1 MRNLFRR
8 EKREEPTA
16 ECSAD
21 RRPRPAG
28 LELEVEMLRM
38 AWEEGLTAEQIGKNL
53 GLTASGVYTCLS
65 RLYGRLG
72 VHSLIEAVREATARG
87 LLEPVEVCL
96 GVEKVALSDD
106 ELLSLA
112 LIQQGR
118 SGQEI
123 AKALDVAEKTLRNR
137 LTRTYRKL
145 GVRNQTAAV
154 RRAIEMGLIASFAE
168 EPMAKGI
175 VYTFPAGDDL
185 LVEAHLDPD
194 ETESGPMLRL
204 LSLSQEAD
212 GAVPLVVMSE
222 EIRPLIDAMAEAA
235 EWLAERS
242 KETEG
247 D

>member
-1 MRNLFRR
+1 MTNIR
-8 EKREEPTA
+8 T
-16 ECSAD
+16 D
-21 RRPRPAG
+21 I
-28 LELEVEMLRM
+28 EMLRM
-38 AWEEGLTAEQIGKNL
+38 AWENVPTAEIAERF
-53 GLTASGVYTCLS
+53 GLSESGVHNRLS

-106 ELLSLA
+106 ELLSLT

-175 VYTFPAGDDL
+175 VYTFPDGD
-185 LVEAHLDPD
+185 EG
-194 ETESGPMLRL
+194 GPTLRL
-204 LSLSQEAD
+204 RSLSQKAD
-212 GAVPLVVMSE
+212 GAVPLACCWK
-222 EIRPLIDAMAEAA
+222 RPS
-235 EWLAERS
+235 R
-242 KETEG
+242 
-247 D
+247 